1 MKILSKYGKVRG
13 YKVGPDFIDPKFH
26 ELATGYPSIN
36 LDYFI
41 SGKMVK
47 DYFLKYGR
55 GFDYGIVEGVMGLYD
70 GLGGD
75 YSTYHLSRYLGL
87 PIIIVMDCGFN
98 STTASA
104 IIYGL
109 KYFGNAD
116 IRGVIFNNVASRSHH
131 HDCAIKLPPGV
142 MDLGYIKHDNEINIK
157 SRHLGLYLPDSSTI
171 SKIKRVSDIVEE
183 QIDINSLIS
192 IMENFEI
199 AEDKDQKNTDSTDK
213 PKAAIALDDAFSFY
227 YSTNLDLIRRNYN
240 IEFFSPLRNE
250 VVEDAEL
257 IYIGGGYPELYPKYL
272 QDSKRTISW
281 LINNSE
287 KGIPIFAECGGLMYL
302 SKTLEIGGNSFNMVG
317 IFNAE
322 VSMNSSL
329 TIGYTELMSEFENIL
344 VEKDVKIKGHE
355 FHKSK
360 VLNYSEN
367 TVFRNIRGK
376 GLGDGKDGMVY
387 KNTLAT
393 YSHFM
398 FLGNEG
404 FLIQ

>member
-1 MKILSKYGKVRG
+1 
-13 YKVGPDFIDPKFH
+13 
-26 ELATGYPSIN
+26 
-36 LDYFI
+36 
-41 SGKMVK
+41 
-47 DYFLKYGR
+47 
-55 GFDYGIVEGVMGLYD
+55 
-70 GLGGD
+70 
-75 YSTYHLSRYLGL
+75 
-87 PIIIVMDCGFN
+87 
-98 STTASA
+98 
-104 IIYGL
+104 
-109 KYFGNAD
+109 
-116 IRGVIFNNVASRSHH
+116 
-131 HDCAIKLPPGV
+131 

-199 AEDKDQKNTDSTDK
+199 AKDKDQINADSTDK

-272 QDSKRTISW
+272 QDNKRTISW
-281 LINNSE
+281 LNNNSE

-322 VSMNSSL
+322 FSMNSSL

-376 GLGDGKDGMVY
+376 GLGDGKDGMLY